1 MSLLTY
7 YLQVNI
13 GLIAVT
19 IGYLLLLNKE
29 IHFNYNRT
37 YLLVGIFSAL
47 IFPLI
52 TIKNDVV
59 FFPSGGESLTT
70 YLLPEFIV
78 DGNVRHTGTW
88 MSVRAWSIIQA
99 LYFTV
104 TAGLLINLI
113 YKIYQLLVQSK
124 KATTLTHLWNF
135 KVIQSLEGFRSF
147 SFFHL
152 IFIGDSYTSE
162 EREQVI
168 AHEMVHARSFH
179 SIDILLAELL
189 KTFFWFNPA
198 VYLFKKLFTLLHEF
212 QADRAAVEKCDVEQ
226 YCNLLARVALQSA
239 DYPIANHFNNSLTF
253 KRISMIKNATG
264 RLNGWRVISS
274 LLIILGLFIFVSC
287 KEENKSAEKIS
298 PSDEVFNVVDESAA
312 PAEGMTEFYEYIGNR
327 LVYPKQARQ
336 MGVEG
341 KVFVEFI
348 VNKDGSIS
356 DVTVTKGIGAGCDKA
371 AIEVVSASP
380 KWKPGKQAGL
390 IVRQRFTVPIQF
402 KLG

>member
-152 IFIGDSYTSE
+152 IFIGDSYTPE

-168 AHEMVHARSFH
+168 AHEMVHARNFH

-189 KTFFWFNPA
+189 KIFFWFNPV
-198 VYLFKKLFTLLHEF
+198 VYLFKRLFSSLHEF
-212 QADRAAVEKCDVEQ
+212 QADRAAVEK
-226 YCNLLARVALQSA
+226 YN
-239 DYPIANHFNNSLTF
+239 
-253 KRISMIKNATG
+253 
-264 RLNGWRVISS
+264 
-274 LLIILGLFIFVSC
+274 
-287 KEENKSAEKIS
+287 
-298 PSDEVFNVVDESAA
+298 
-312 PAEGMTEFYEYIGNR
+312 
-327 LVYPKQARQ
+327 
-336 MGVEG
+336 
-341 KVFVEFI
+341 
-348 VNKDGSIS
+348 
-356 DVTVTKGIGAGCDKA
+356 
-371 AIEVVSASP
+371 
-380 KWKPGKQAGL
+380 
-390 IVRQRFTVPIQF
+390 
-402 KLG
+402 